1 MKKLF
6 KLIVLVATLFLGW
19 TWYQNH
25 PAQSQAVFTQ
35 LNSYVMTVKDNIDRA
50 IAQHQQATTAATNTN
65 APDQTPIESIV
76 QGTNLANT
84 YYYTYEDN
92 IPAAAQRVFDN
103 AVQVYNQT
111 GLVHL
116 VAGTGN
122 NQQNT
127 IKFGVYH
134 KQIDNLG
141 QNSVELGLG
150 GPEIIKE
157 TSIIGTTSINHGTA
171 NLNATYQQA
180 FTNSVA
186 IHELGH
192 ALGLDHSQSRL
203 SVMYPYDQGLTQLST
218 GDIEAL
224 KSIYAKG

>member
-1 MKKLF
+1 MIAL
-6 KLIVLVATLFLGW
+6 LLGW
-19 TWYQNH
+19 NWYQNH
-25 PAQSQAVFTQ
+25 PEQSQAVLTQ
-35 LNSYVMTVKDNIDRA
+35 LNGYAMSVKDNINRA
-50 IAQHQQATTAATNTN
+50 IEQHQQATSTTPQADSKNVSA
-65 APDQTPIESIV
+65 DQTPVESIV
-76 QGTNLANT
+76 QGANLSDT

-92 IPAAAQRVFDN
+92 MPAAAQRVFEN

-116 VAGTGN
+116 IAGTGS

-134 KQIDNLG
+134 KQIDNLS

-157 TSIIGTTSINHGTA
+157 TSILGTTSINHGTA
-171 NLNATYQQA
+171 NLNATYQQS

-203 SVMYPYDQGLTQLST
+203 SVMYPYDQGLTQLSA
-218 GDIEAL
+218 GDINAL
-224 KSIYAKG
+224 KTIYAKS